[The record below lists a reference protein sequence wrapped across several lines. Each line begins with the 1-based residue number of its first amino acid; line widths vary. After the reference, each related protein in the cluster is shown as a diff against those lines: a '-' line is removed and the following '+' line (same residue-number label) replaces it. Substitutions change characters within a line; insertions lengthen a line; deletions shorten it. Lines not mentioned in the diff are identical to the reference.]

1 MLAVINTAANILCV
15 FPIKIKKSKKNRTK
29 LNSPTKMYCVKIL
42 LYSITIISSM
52 YITFTLPFQKIPL
65 LNEGLELIDYLYFAG
80 MIAFGLNSIYC
91 QIMSFYYRKKFRKI
105 CERLM
110 LHDGKSA
117 PLDLRVKYY
126 FEFFYIVLTLLVSIY
141 LQART
146 QDSLSEFTF
155 YILTEL
161 VVLLSTIVFTN
172 FVLILTSN
180 LQLLRQELVQND
192 VEAIFKSYQELEELA
207 RLTNEIFGIQN
218 LTTCGKNYIWLIYNF
233 FYIYL
238 DIKTTSIWSMLFFE
252 FLWLMRFLV
261 PMISLCWWCED
272 FKIEAKLFRLDLVN
286 AMVVRNEQTVSSFWF
301 FKNIYFNSFSVLQY
315 GDQVVGVK

>member
-15 FPIKIKKSKKNRTK
+15 FPIKIKKSKNNRTK

-180 LQLLRQELVQND
+180 LRLLRRELVQND
-192 VEAIFKSYQELEELA
+192 VDAIFKSYQELDELS

-286 AMVVRNEQTVSSFWF
+286 EMVVRNEQTVSWF
-301 FKNIYFNSFSVLQY
+301 
-315 GDQVVGVK
+315 